1 MRNFI
6 KIAEQLETH
15 KNLIKYQM
23 SEKTIKSLM
32 PKEWRDGSYRH
43 YSDNFDNT
51 LMLIAYEEGE
61 HGLEM
66 RLDEDIKEKTNLVKA
81 IAKQQMRAL
90 EESE

>member
-43 YSDNFDNT
+43 YSDNLDHAIT
-51 LMLIAYEEGE
+51 LIAYAESE
-61 HGLEM
+61 HRLQL
-66 RLDEDIKEKTNLVKA
+66 RLDEDIEKKKNLVGYISA
-81 IAKQQMRAL
+81 RL